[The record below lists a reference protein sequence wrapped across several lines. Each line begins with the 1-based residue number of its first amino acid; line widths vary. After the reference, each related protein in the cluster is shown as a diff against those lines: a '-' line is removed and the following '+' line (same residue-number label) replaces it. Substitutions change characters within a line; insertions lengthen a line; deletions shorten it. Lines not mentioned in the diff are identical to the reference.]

1 MRSIFDIRRLLSCT
15 VSSLLMPHGT
25 ARAVIDQCSKKSATR
40 FALPGARGA
49 PKRYRIIE
57 LTSLFKALV
66 VKTLLKILTAAAR
79 VSVVPD
85 VQKGVMETTTPGM
98 PGPRCGRSGVV
109 DSKTQDAHRVG
120 GASGSNGN
128 EARSDNL
135 LRGAVAAVGDAAYRW
150 SIGDDRFDWGAGAE
164 ALFGISDLSA
174 IATHRDFAARVVLDG
189 LSRYER
195 ICLARESEPG
205 QGAPYELEYQIRDD
219 FGGLRWFEDR
229 GRWYSGADGAPAYAV
244 GVMRAIDARHHR
256 EAQLVRLSTYDELT
270 GLLNRGR
277 LKEAL
282 GEALT
287 AAQRGRQH
295 SAFLLLAVDNL
306 ALINDAFGFDV
317 ADEVIVRVGERL
329 SGLARR
335 GDSLGRYAGN
345 KFGLVL
351 HNCSEE
357 RLSDVCARLLAEVRD
372 RVVVTARG
380 PVAVTVSGGSIA
392 LPGHASSVDQALA
405 RAEEALASAKQR
417 LRNTH
422 IVYAPSRER
431 EKTRLRNINVADEL
445 ITALN
450 DKRIRIA
457 YQPIIDAC
465 SGEPAMHE
473 CLVRMERPDGTI
485 VPAGHFVPVAEKLG
499 LIGLLDY
506 RVMELA
512 VETLRERDDVK
523 LSLNISGRTIGD
535 RLWRD
540 TLASHLRMDP
550 AFASRLIIEITE
562 TVAIHEIEE
571 LTDFVSSFREFG
583 CQIAIDDFGAGYT
596 SFRNLKTLDVDLVK
610 IDGSFVIDL
619 VNNSDNQFFVRT
631 LVDLAHN
638 FNLPTV
644 AEWVSNAEEVEMLRN
659 FGVEYL
665 QGFYLGE
672 PVMSLPPL
680 QLPVISSTGL
690 RAAPA

>member
-1 MRSIFDIRRLLSCT
+1 M
-15 VSSLLMPHGT
+15 
-25 ARAVIDQCSKKSATR
+25 
-40 FALPGARGA
+40 
-49 PKRYRIIE
+49 
-57 LTSLFKALV
+57 
-66 VKTLLKILTAAAR
+66 
-79 VSVVPD
+79 
-85 VQKGVMETTTPGM
+85 
-98 PGPRCGRSGVV
+98 
-109 DSKTQDAHRVG
+109 DSKTQDARRVDRV
-120 GASGSNGN
+120 SDLESNG
-128 EARSDNL
+128 A
-135 LRGAVAAVGDAAYRW
+135 LRDDLSICAVMAVGDVVYRW
-150 SIGDDRFDWGAGAE
+150 TIGDDRLDWGSQAGL
-164 ALFGISDLSA
+164 LFGIADLPS
-174 IATHRDFAARVVLDG
+174 IANHRDFVARIVMDG
-189 LSRYER
+189 PSRYER

-205 QGAPYELEYQIRDD
+205 QGVPYELEYQVRDD
-219 FGGLRWFEDR
+219 FGGLRWIEDR
-229 GRWYSGADGAPAYAV
+229 GRWYRGADGSPDYAV
-244 GVMRAIDARHHR
+244 GIMRAIDERHHR
-256 EAQLVRLSTYDELT
+256 EAQLVKLSTYDELT
-270 GLLNRGR
+270 GLLNRVR

-282 GEALT
+282 GEALV
-287 AAQRGRQH
+287 AAQRGRQNA
-295 SAFLLLAVDNL
+295 AFLLFAVDNL

-317 ADEVIVRVGERL
+317 ADEVIVCVGERL
-329 SGLARR
+329 SRLARR

-351 HNCSEE
+351 NNCGEE
-357 RLSDVCARLLAEVRD
+357 RLNDVCARLLAEVRD
-372 RVVVTARG
+372 EVVVTTRG
-380 PVAVTVSGGSIA
+380 PVAVTVSAGSIA

-405 RAEEALASAKQR
+405 RAEEALVSAKQK
-417 LRNTH
+417 LRNSHAIYT
-422 IVYAPSRER
+422 PSRER
-431 EKTRLRNINVADEL
+431 DKTRLRNINVADEL

-450 DKRIRIA
+450 DRRIRIA
-457 YQPIIDAC
+457 YQPIVDAH
-465 SGEPAMHE
+465 SGLPTMHE
-473 CLVRMERPDGTI
+473 CLVRMERPDGMI

-512 VETLRERDDVK
+512 VETLCDRADVN

-540 TLASHLRMDP
+540 TLASHLHADTSL
-550 AFASRLIIEITE
+550 AERLTIEITE

-571 LTDFVSSFREFG
+571 LTDFVAGFRDLG

-619 VNNSDNQFFVRT
+619 VNNPDNQFFVRT

-644 AEWVSNAEEVEMLRN
+644 AEWVSNAEEVAMLRD

-672 PVMSLPPL
+672 PILSLPARL
-680 QLPVISSTGL
+680 ASSGVISSKGL

>member
-1 MRSIFDIRRLLSCT
+1 M
-15 VSSLLMPHGT
+15 
-25 ARAVIDQCSKKSATR
+25 
-40 FALPGARGA
+40 
-49 PKRYRIIE
+49 
-57 LTSLFKALV
+57 
-66 VKTLLKILTAAAR
+66 
-79 VSVVPD
+79 
-85 VQKGVMETTTPGM
+85 
-98 PGPRCGRSGVV
+98 
-109 DSKTQDAHRVG
+109 DSKTQDARRVG
-120 GASGSNGN
+120 GTSGFNGY
-128 EARSDNL
+128 EAQPNDL
-135 LRGAVAAVGDAAYRW
+135 LNGAVTAVGDAAYRW
-150 SIGDDRFDWGAGAE
+150 SIGDDRLDWGPGAGV
-164 ALFGISDLSA
+164 LFGISDISA
-174 IATHRDFAARVVLDG
+174 ISTHRGFAARITLDG
-189 LSRYER
+189 PSRYER
-195 ICLARESEPG
+195 ICLSRESDTG
-205 QGAPYELEYQIRDD
+205 QGVLYELEYQIRDD
-219 FGGLRWFEDR
+219 FGGMRWIEDR
-229 GRWYSGADGAPAYAV
+229 GRWFAGEDGTPAHAV
-244 GVMRAIDARHHR
+244 GVMRAVDERHNR
-256 EAQLVRLSTYDELT
+256 EAVLVRLSTYDELT
-270 GLLNRGR
+270 GLLNRVR

-282 GEALT
+282 GEALI
-287 AAQRGRQH
+287 AAQRGRQN

-317 ADEVIVRVGERL
+317 ADEVIVCIGERL

-351 HNCSEE
+351 NNCTEE
-357 RLSDVCARLLAEVRD
+357 RLSDVCERLLAEVRD

-380 PVAVTVSGGSIA
+380 PVAVTVSAGSIA

-405 RAEEALASAKQR
+405 RAEEALVSAKQK
-417 LRNTH
+417 LRNSH
-422 IVYAPSRER
+422 VIYAPSRER

-450 DKRIRIA
+450 DRRIRIA
-457 YQPIIDAC
+457 YQPIVDAGT
-465 SGEPAMHE
+465 GEPALHE

-512 VETLRERDDVK
+512 VDTLRERDDIK

-540 TLASHLRMDP
+540 TLAAHLHAAP
-550 AFASRLIIEITE
+550 GFAERLVIEITE
-562 TVAIHEIEE
+562 TVAIHEIGE
-571 LTDFVSSFREFG
+571 LTEFVAGFRDLG

-619 VNNSDNQFFVRT
+619 VNNRDNQFFVRT

-659 FGVEYL
+659 LGVEYL

-672 PVMSLPPL
+672 PVMALPAARGSG
-680 QLPVISSTGL
+680 VISSTRL